1 MSLKRK
7 EGIAEVMKA
16 KGFYLLLY
24 RISHRTLS
32 LQFLTIIHIIKNN
45 TIITPL
51 FKSDAFSIFGR
62 NVVRYYYT
70 VNSELNLNKLNN
82 YYKLIN

>member
-1 MSLKRK
+1 M
-7 EGIAEVMKA
+7 EA

-24 RISHRTLS
+24 RISHRTLL
-32 LQFLTIIHIIKNN
+32 LQFLKIIHIIKNN

-62 NVVRYYYT
+62 NVVRYYYS
-70 VNSELNLNKLNN
+70 VNRELNLNKLNN
-82 YYKLIN
+82 YNIIIY